1 MKSAE
6 YWIEKLALQAHP
18 EGGYF
23 REMYRAAESVPATSL
38 PGRYGSAR
46 SFGTSIYFL
55 LKSEAFSA
63 FHRLQSD
70 EGWHFY
76 AGQPVTVHILSPA
89 GDLQSPRM
97 GPDFEAGE
105 RFQLHIPANHWFAAE
120 VTEPGGYCLVGC
132 TVAPGFDFADF
143 ELAEGEKLG
152 RAFPDHAALIH
163 RLTR

>member
-1 MKSAE
+1 MKNAE

-23 REMYRAAESVPATSL
+23 REMYRAGESIPADAL
-38 PGRYGSAR
+38 PARYASGRA
-46 SFGTSIYFL
+46 FGTSIYFL
-55 LKSEAFSA
+55 LRHEAFSA

-76 AGQPVTVHILSPA
+76 TGQAVTVHILSPA
-89 GDLQSPRM
+89 GQLQSHRM
-97 GPDFEAGE
+97 GPAFEAGE
-105 RFQLHIPANHWFAAE
+105 CFQLHIPANHWFAAE
-120 VTEPGGYCLVGC
+120 VDEPGGYCLVGC

-143 ELAEGEKLG
+143 ELAAGEKLAG
-152 RAFPDHAALIH
+152 QFPAHADLIQ